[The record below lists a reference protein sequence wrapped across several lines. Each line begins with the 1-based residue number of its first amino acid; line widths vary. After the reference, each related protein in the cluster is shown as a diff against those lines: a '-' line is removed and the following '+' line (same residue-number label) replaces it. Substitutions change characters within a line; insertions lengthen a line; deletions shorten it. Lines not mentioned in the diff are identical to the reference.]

1 MQELSFE
8 ADLKFNPE
16 LLGEHLNENCRAFQ
30 CASFSEFLEKHNT
43 ILIKPVKPNRPIYN
57 GMNSYKK
64 QVYEQVWQIIQAKY
78 NEQVCNY
85 EQLKNEQ
92 IQLQNYEPS
101 LSGYAQFLSEIKKIE
116 PFFFK

>member
-16 LLGEHLNENCRAFQ
+16 LLGEHLNKNCRAFQ
-30 CASFSEFLEKHNT
+30 CASFSEFLEKRNT

-57 GMNSYKK
+57 GINSYKK
-64 QVYEQVWQIIQAKY
+64 QVY
-78 NEQVCNY
+78 EQVCNY

-101 LSGYAQFLSEIKKIE
+101 LSGYAQFLSETKKN
-116 PFFFK
+116 

>member
-30 CASFSEFLEKHNT
+30 CASFSEFLEKRNT
-43 ILIKPVKPNRPIYN
+43 ILIKPTKPNRPIYN
-57 GMNSYKK
+57 GMNTFKK
-64 QVYEQVWQIIQAKY
+64 QVFERTWLKIQQKY
-78 NEQVCNY
+78 NEQVYNY

-92 IQLQNYEPS
+92 IQLQKYEPT
-101 LSGYAQFLSEIKKIE
+101 LSGYAQFLSETQKIE
-116 PFFFK
+116 PFF